1 MGIGSADSRASDHS
15 NGADAMNP
23 KSIPAHVHL
32 ETFGCQMNEYDSEL
46 VRSLMKED
54 GFVFTDE
61 RERADVILMNT
72 CAIRENAHNKVYKH
86 LSDLKKLKRQRP
98 LVVGI
103 LGCMAQNLKEEL
115 TDIQP
120 LVDVLAGPDAYRQLP
135 RLIRNVMVAQ
145 EAGLDQKG
153 LAVDLSEYETY
164 HDVVPDRNDGVNA
177 WIAIMRGCDNFCS
190 FCVVPYTRGRERSR
204 DPEGIIH
211 EARRIAGQGFKQITL
226 LGQNVNSYRF
236 GDWNF
241 ARLILAVADVPG
253 IERVRFTSPHP
264 KDFPLPLLEA
274 IVSHPHI
281 CKHVHLPL
289 QSGSDR
295 ILGLMNRTYTTK
307 EYRALVDRIRSLRPD
322 IVLSTDI
329 ICGFCSENDA
339 EFAETYRLVEELR
352 FHSAYIFKYSERKNT
367 IAARKFSDDVSEPV
381 KTERVTRLFELQ
393 RNISNERNR
402 EYLKTTVP
410 VLVEGD
416 AKRSA
421 AQGMGKTDGNITV
434 VWDKRAIPSQPG
446 DMVSLAIYD
455 ASPTTLYA
463 ERPPAH

>member
-1 MGIGSADSRASDHS
+1 
-15 NGADAMNP
+15 MNA
-23 KSIPAHVHL
+23 KSTATHVHL

-46 VRSLMKED
+46 VRSLMKQD

-86 LSDLKKLKRQRP
+86 LSELKKLKQQRP
-98 LVVGI
+98 LIVGV
-103 LGCMAQNLKEEL
+103 LGCMVQNLKEEL

-135 RLIRNVMVAQ
+135 MLIRNAMRSQ
-145 EAGLDQKG
+145 EEGLDQKG

-164 HDVVPDRNDGVNA
+164 HDVIPDRNDRVNA
-177 WIAIMRGCDNFCS
+177 WIAVMRGCDNFCS

-204 DPEGIIH
+204 DPEGIVQ
-211 EARRIAGQGFKQITL
+211 EARRIAEQGFKQVTL

-236 GDWNF
+236 GDWDF
-241 ARLILAVADVPG
+241 ARLITAVADVPG

-264 KDFPLPLLEA
+264 KDFPLSLLEA
-274 IVSHPHI
+274 VVSHPNI
-281 CKHVHLPL
+281 CKQIHLPL

-295 ILGLMNRTYTTK
+295 MLGLMNRTYTNK
-307 EYRALVDRIRSLRPD
+307 EYRALADRIRALRSD

-329 ICGFCSENDA
+329 ICGFCGESDA

-352 FHSAYIFKYSERKNT
+352 FHSAFIFKYSERKHT

-381 KTERVTRLFELQ
+381 KTERVTRLFDLQ
-393 RNISNERNR
+393 RNISYERNR
-402 EYLKTTVP
+402 EYLQTTVP

-421 AQGMGKTDGNITV
+421 AQGMGKSDGNITV
-434 VWDKRAIPSQPG
+434 IWDKHTISSQPG

-455 ASPTTLYA
+455 ASSTTLYA
-463 ERPPAH
+463 ERPPVH